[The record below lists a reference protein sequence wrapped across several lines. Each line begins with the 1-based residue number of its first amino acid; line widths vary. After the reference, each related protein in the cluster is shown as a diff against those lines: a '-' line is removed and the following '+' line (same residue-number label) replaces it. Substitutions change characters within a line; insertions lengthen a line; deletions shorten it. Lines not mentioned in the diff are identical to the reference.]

1 MISRYFAFR
10 PGLQW
15 LLADETDVWR
25 RASVGSWSW
34 RSTLEFLRQN
44 RVYDVRSQTADSSPS
59 SIIVSSGPS
68 PSLRPENKSPEP
80 AEPAEATSV
89 ATVLVKSLVNAQ
101 KGRDYRRRDRG
112 CLDSLCRQEPY
123 LSHHESN
130 PSVTLIEASS
140 IACGA
145 SGKAGGLLA
154 LDWHGNDTASL
165 ARLSYQLHAA
175 LSEQFNGRER
185 WGYRELDT
193 LEISCTEGKAS
204 SRHVSGVPDWL
215 REGVISKV
223 GNLGTTQSTAQV
235 HPRRFCEAIVK
246 ESKDLEVI
254 MGHASRIVLDD
265 DKKVKGVDVEF
276 DGIRDTKIIEAE
288 VVVVAAGPWT
298 TRLLPNIPVSTQR
311 AHSITISTQTPVSAH
326 ALFTNIKLKNGSLVT
341 PEIYPRMD
349 EIYACGDVDKL
360 APLPKFARDVKVDE
374 GRCRQIMKN
383 ISVVSELLEK
393 GEVTAMQACY
403 LPYSEIGPGPSIGWV
418 PGMRNVAVATGHS
431 CWGICNAPGTG
442 KLLTELICEGRIT
455 SANIQSLDPS
465 RYTR

>member
-1 MISRYFAFR
+1 MTSTRVRRFLIRRPSLTLLSRR
-10 PGLQW
+10 
-15 LLADETDVWR
+15 
-25 RASVGSWSW
+25 
-34 RSTLEFLRQN
+34 
-44 RVYDVRSQTADSSPS
+44 
-59 SIIVSSGPS
+59 PS
-68 PSLRPENKSPEP
+68 PPLCLENKPQQYSLKLSPMP
-80 AEPAEATSV
+80 KNVVVIGGGIVGVSTA
-89 ATVLVKSLVNAQ
+89 
-101 KGRDYRRRDRG
+101 Y
-112 CLDSLCRQEPY
+112 Y

-130 PSVTLIEASS
+130 PFVTLIEASS

-165 ARLSYQLHAA
+165 ARLSYQLHASLA
-175 LSEQFNGRER
+175 EEFNGRER
-185 WGYRELDT
+185 WGYRELTT
-193 LEISCTEGKAS
+193 LEINCTQGKPPTRQVAN
-204 SRHVSGVPDWL
+204 VPDWL
-215 REGVISKV
+215 REDVVSKV

-235 HPRRFCEAIVK
+235 HPRKFCEAIFK
-246 ESKDLEVI
+246 ESKDLKLI
-254 MGHASRIVLDD
+254 IGYASKIILHGN
-265 DKKVKGVDVEF
+265 KKVKGVEVEF
-276 DGIRDTKIIEAE
+276 DDDEPQFIEAD

-311 AHSITISTQTPVSAH
+311 AHSITIATQTPVSPH
-326 ALFTNIKLKNGSLVT
+326 ALFTNIKLKNGTVVT
-341 PEIYPRMD
+341 PEIYPRLD

-360 APLPKFARDVKVDE
+360 APLPKFARDVTVDE
-374 GRCRQIMKN
+374 GRCRRILEN

-393 GEVTAMQACY
+393 GDVTAMQACY

-442 KLLTELICEGRIT
+442 KLLTELICEGRIS

>member
-1 MISRYFAFR
+1 MTSICRFFTRRPPSLILFSR
-10 PGLQW
+10 
-15 LLADETDVWR
+15 
-25 RASVGSWSW
+25 
-34 RSTLEFLRQN
+34 
-44 RVYDVRSQTADSSPS
+44 
-59 SIIVSSGPS
+59 PS
-68 PSLRPENKSPEP
+68 PSPHLKNKPPKPHPAQQYPLKFSPMP
-80 AEPAEATSV
+80 KK
-89 ATVLVKSLVNAQ
+89 VLVIGGGIVGVSTA
-101 KGRDYRRRDRG
+101 Y
-112 CLDSLCRQEPY
+112 Y

-165 ARLSYQLHAA
+165 ARLSYQLHASLA
-175 LSEQFNGRER
+175 EQFNGRER
-185 WGYRELDT
+185 WGYRELTT
-193 LEISCTEGKAS
+193 LEISCTQGKTPTRDVA
-204 SRHVSGVPDWL
+204 GVPDWL

-235 HPRRFCEAIVK
+235 HPRKFCEAIVQ

-254 MGHASRIVLDD
+254 IGHVSKIIHHDDKRAKGVEVELDD
-265 DKKVKGVDVEF
+265 G
-276 DGIRDTKIIEAE
+276 TKTIEAD
-288 VVVVAAGPWT
+288 VIVVAIGPWT

-311 AHSITISTQTPVSAH
+311 AHSITIATQTPVSPH
-326 ALFTNIKLKNGSLVT
+326 ALFTNIKLKNGNVVT
-341 PEIYPRMD
+341 PEIYPRLN

-360 APLPKFARDVKVDE
+360 APLPKFARDVLVDE
-374 GRCRQIMKN
+374 GRCRQIIKN

-393 GEVTAMQACY
+393 GEITAMQACY

-442 KLLTELICEGRIT
+442 KVLSELICEGRIS
-455 SANIQSLDPS
+455 SANIQTLDPG